1 MKIVNVE
8 KKERLRG
15 WLWKVRI
22 NSTGTGT
29 VPMYFWDYEN
39 AKEYSENNDYTSKV
53 CKEFFNM
60 KDEDS
65 AYNYVTTM
73 IEDIK
78 EERLI
83 NV

>member
-1 MKIVNVE
+1 MKIVKVE
-8 KKERLRG
+8 KNERLRG

-22 NSTGTGT
+22 NSTGEGPI
-29 VPMYFWDYEN
+29 PMYFWNYEN
-39 AKEYSENNDYTSKV
+39 AKEYSENNEYTSKV
-53 CKEFFNM
+53 SKEFFNM

-65 AYNYVTTM
+65 AYAYVTSL
-73 IEDIK
+73 IEDIE